1 MRRRPP
7 ARFPVLAVALAG
19 LSVVLGA
26 IGFGQVIA
34 EPTEPITVVVDE
46 GLPYGITQDTVEAAA
61 AGIGLAYEPFT
72 LHVVGR
78 DLEWEEYTHGETGD
92 ADVMLSIADDPE
104 DLDLALPDAHRVAFA
119 GEDYGDHYRDA
130 ATIRESFVNNRTLGH
145 GPHAVLGAALTAAD
159 LRFDGG
165 VRTPLLW
172 APLAALPMFIA
183 VLVMYRWIGRRR
195 GEHARYRAFG
205 EAQLRLARAVL
216 ELETLNLRVDVAEA
230 LASAPA
236 TGDLRND
243 WQRVRGLTLELARTE
258 QELVAELDRT
268 VSPLKA
274 RTGEE
279 LTADLE
285 RFSADTLDLQRR
297 TDVLAQTAEVRSGHA
312 GSRSVLDRLALPLLQ
327 SVDEVLAHR
336 ERYPAAAR
344 ALESQRA
351 ELLAITHEVAA
362 GVGPSADL
370 MERWNAAEQAIRTT
384 AGRMARR
391 AASPQTI
398 PNATHVR
405 TLEEAVQERS
415 RRRVSAATAGA
426 TDSFAAL
433 RTSLGLGHGQDL
445 GPLQATERVLEL
457 IDRREDGDGRPAP
470 PPTTGRPARAVPY
483 GLLMVAVPLL
493 LSLGAGWVVA
503 AQVED
508 SHIQYGRELT
518 GDQPLAGLQVYGDP
532 GVLRGPVGPREDEP
546 QSHAES
552 LSLELVREQ
561 MTTRVERSD
570 EAALLPA
577 EVSLTVAVLPAEDYL
592 SYAPDPEYDHRIAID
607 YWDLMAAQQ
616 QVKQDVAAEFPEV
629 VDPRTGDVALGQ
641 AILPVWVLADGTF
654 AFDNFLTGEF
664 SVGVSSRMGA
674 YYFNGTEPTV
684 HGSGDMA
691 DVPLGWWVGY
701 RLGDL
706 GRAMEYNHLT
716 MDNVSPTAVFWAVA
730 VSAWTGLL
738 TVIMLGLAAV
748 EAARRRVG
756 TIAVRRRLAG
766 LQQELNQLALGLDL
780 SRLDLVAVLGL
791 DSATGGRAEESEQR
805 LYEMGLVTAWREVDA
820 LGRLPRREQ
829 RGQAWEA
836 RVLRV
841 RTLVDT
847 LTSRETSVSR
857 RAEDL
862 LHTQRFGT

>member
-1 MRRRPP
+1 MS
-7 ARFPVLAVALAG
+7 LAG
-19 LSVVLGA
+19 LSVLLGT
-26 IGFGQVIA
+26 IGFTQVTA
-34 EPTEPITVVVDE
+34 EPTEPITFVVDG
-46 GLPYGITQDTVEAAA
+46 GLPYGITQDSVEAAA
-61 AGIGLAYEPFT
+61 EGIGLAHEPFT

-92 ADVMLSIADDPE
+92 ADVLLSIADDPD
-104 DLDLALPDAHRVAFA
+104 DLDLDLPDANRVAFA
-119 GEDYGDHYRDA
+119 GEDYSDHYRDA
-130 ATIRESFVNNRTLGH
+130 ATIRETFVNNRTLGH
-145 GPHAVLGAALTAAD
+145 RPNAVLGAALTAAD

-183 VLVMYRWIGRRR
+183 VLAMYRWIGRRR

-216 ELETLNLRVDVAEA
+216 ALETLNLRVDVAEVA
-230 LASAPA
+230 APATEAGGPERSAPA
-236 TGDLRND
+236 QLRND
-243 WQRVRGLTLELARTE
+243 WTRVRGLTVELARTE

-274 RTGEE
+274 RTQEQ
-279 LTADLE
+279 LTTDLE
-285 RFSADTLDLQRR
+285 QFSADTLDLQRR
-297 TDVLAQTAEVRSGHA
+297 SDVLAQSAEVRSGHA

-327 SVDEVLAHR
+327 SVDEVLAHH

-362 GVGPSADL
+362 GVGPSAEL
-370 MERWNAAEQAIRTT
+370 MDRWNTAEQAIRTT
-384 AGRMARR
+384 AGTMARR
-391 AASPQTI
+391 VTPRKTI

-433 RTSLGLGHGQDL
+433 RSSLGLGHGQDL

-457 IDRREDGDGRPAP
+457 IERREAPQDRPA
-470 PPTTGRPARAVPY
+470 PPTTGRSARAVPY
-483 GLLMVAVPLL
+483 GLLTVALPLL
-493 LSLGAGWVVA
+493 LSLAAGWMVA

-518 GDQPLAGLQVYGDP
+518 GAQPLAGLQVYGDP
-532 GVLRGPVGPREDEP
+532 GALRAPVEPRENEP
-546 QSHAES
+546 QSHTES

-577 EVSLTVAVLPAEDYL
+577 ELALTVAVLPAEEYL
-592 SYAPDPEYDHRIAID
+592 SYSPDPKYEHRIAID
-607 YWDLMAAQQ
+607 YWDLMGAQQ
-616 QVKQDVAAEFPEV
+616 QVKQDVAARFPEV

-641 AILPVWVLADGTF
+641 AILPVWVLTDGTF

-684 HGSGDMA
+684 YGTGDMEN
-691 DVPLGWWVGY
+691 VSLGWWVGY

-716 MDNVSPTAVFWAVA
+716 MDNVSPAAVFWAVA
-730 VSAWTGLL
+730 VSSWTGLL
-738 TVIMLGLAAV
+738 TVIMLGLAAA

-756 TIAVRRRLAG
+756 TAAFRRQLAG

-780 SRLDLVAVLGL
+780 SRLDMVAVLGL

-820 LGRLPRREQ
+820 LGQLPRKEQ
-829 RGQAWEA
+829 RGQAWES

-841 RTLVDT
+841 RTMVDT
-847 LTSRETSVSR
+847 LSSREASVSR

-862 LHTQRFGT
+862 LHAQRFGS